1 MGKKSEKKGTVKK
14 NREKES
20 RKKKESESV
29 GWH

>member
-1 MGKKSEKKGTVKK
+1 MGKKVGKKGTVKK

-20 RKKKESESV
+20 RKKKESESF